1 MAKKLIIHAGHGK
14 TGTSAFQS
22 NILRIQADMAAVG
35 LHYPV
40 SHLTDK
46 LVRRARDGGISSG
59 NLQLRHSNDLGEFA
73 DSILQAG
80 EASQASSVIFSNEIL
95 WRKILV
101 DSLFRER
108 LIKWNQSYDLR
119 LILVTRDIFE
129 HLFSSYHQ
137 SLKRSGCSQTF
148 PQYLKSTGY
157 KSVAIQFSR
166 LLELLDDLGIEY
178 KLLNYS
184 VHRENISRTILDECG
199 AKALDMKPP
208 TQKECA
214 VVNRSLTKSEAQLM
228 TAINRLIKEF
238 DLRGVKPSVLT
249 NKIISKSPSLR
260 PMKLYLTTEE
270 AELIRDVNL
279 SSIEKINRRLPDDH
293 ALSCVPSAGAIGDV
307 QFDTYNQEVESL
319 RLAVELLLRQ
329 LSILEG

>member
-1 MAKKLIIHAGHGK
+1 
-14 TGTSAFQS
+14 
-22 NILRIQADMAAVG
+22 
-35 LHYPV
+35 
-40 SHLTDK
+40 
-46 LVRRARDGGISSG
+46 
-59 NLQLRHSNDLGEFA
+59 
-73 DSILQAG
+73 
-80 EASQASSVIFSNEIL
+80 
-95 WRKILV
+95 
-101 DSLFRER
+101 
-108 LIKWNQSYDLR
+108 
-119 LILVTRDIFE
+119 
-129 HLFSSYHQ
+129 
-137 SLKRSGCSQTF
+137 
-148 PQYLKSTGY
+148 
-157 KSVAIQFSR
+157 
-166 LLELLDDLGIEY
+166 
-178 KLLNYS
+178 
-184 VHRENISRTILDECG
+184 
-199 AKALDMKPP
+199 MKPP

-238 DLRGVKPSVLT
+238 GLRGVKPSVLT
-249 NKIISKSPSLR
+249 DKIISKSPSLR